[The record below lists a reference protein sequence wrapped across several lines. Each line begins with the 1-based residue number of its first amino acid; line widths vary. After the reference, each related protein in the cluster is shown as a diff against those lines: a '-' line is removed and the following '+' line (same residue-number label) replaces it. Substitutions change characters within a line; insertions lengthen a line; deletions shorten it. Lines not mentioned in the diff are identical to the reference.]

1 LIFVHSLPE
10 SLIAPYLTSLQERL
24 KDEGIRIG
32 SYPVL
37 NQGVYVSL
45 IGSNQDRVRE
55 IGKEVEKEIQG
66 NIVSDAEVVK
76 KKDALEANNESAKA
90 SL

>member
-1 LIFVHSLPE
+1 LIFAHSLPE

-66 NIVSDAEVVK
+66 NVVSDAEVVK
-76 KKDALEANNESAKA
+76 KKDALEANNEPAKA

>member
-1 LIFVHSLPE
+1 MIFVHSLPE